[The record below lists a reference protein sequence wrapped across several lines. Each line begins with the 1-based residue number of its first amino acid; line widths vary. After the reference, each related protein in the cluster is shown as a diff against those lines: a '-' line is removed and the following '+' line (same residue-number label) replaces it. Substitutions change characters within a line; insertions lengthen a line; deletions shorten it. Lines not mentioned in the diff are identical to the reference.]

1 MRLPGA
7 PLAAAGAIATA
18 ALLSACGG
26 ADDRPQL
33 IVGAASSL
41 EPLFREISERFEEA
55 HDTEVVLVFSATG
68 TLARQIEQGAP
79 MDVFASADATFMDLL
94 DGQGFVERSTIDTF
108 GLGRLAFVASR
119 RLSGG
124 HAVVA
129 RLTDARLIAIANPE
143 IAPYG
148 AAAQRLL
155 ELNGVWDEIGSRV
168 VYTQNAAQVLQFV
181 QSGDVDFGF
190 VPASLVFGRKVQRV
204 VFPRDPD
211 YASQRD
217 NTLKQTV
224 AVVSASTQQVMAQ
237 RFIDTLTSP
246 ASREILA
253 RHGYE
258 PYDLQAGTEGN

>member
-1 MRLPGA
+1 MRLPGVSLA
-7 PLAAAGAIATA
+7 VVGAIAAAG
-18 ALLSACGG
+18 LLPACGNTE
-26 ADDRPQL
+26 DRPQL

-55 HDTEVVLVFSATG
+55 HDAEVVLVFSATG

-79 MDVFASADATFMDLL
+79 MDVFASADTTFMDLL
-94 DGQGFVERSTIDTF
+94 DSQGLVERSTIHTF
-108 GLGRLAFVASR
+108 GLGRLAFVATR
-119 RLSGG
+119 QPSGD

-129 RLTDARLIAIANPE
+129 QLTDARLIAIANPE

-155 ELNGVWDEIGSRV
+155 ELNGVWDEIGSRI

-190 VPASLVFGRKVQRV
+190 VPASLVFGRNVQGV

-211 YASQRD
+211 YASQSD
-217 NTLKQTV
+217 STLKQTV
-224 AVVSASTQQVMAQ
+224 AVVSASTQQAMAQ
-237 RFIDTLTSP
+237 RFIDTLAGPDTD
-246 ASREILA
+246 ALLTRY
-253 RHGYE
+253 GYE
-258 PYDLQAGTEGN
+258 PIDFVRGIGE